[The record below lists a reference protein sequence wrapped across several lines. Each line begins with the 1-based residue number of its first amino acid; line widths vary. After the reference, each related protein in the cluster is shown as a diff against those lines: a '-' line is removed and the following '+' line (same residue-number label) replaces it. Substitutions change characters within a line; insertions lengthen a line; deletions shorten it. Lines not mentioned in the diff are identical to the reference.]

1 MREAACVNDDS
12 GLNDMLVFELPDLD
26 LATEL
31 TKRLED
37 YWACAIHEDLGVA
50 VVTAFL
56 TSDGD
61 SELAPLLRRVESWVA
76 ARSLGAIRYWL
87 DRRAY
92 ILEAGS
98 TSDVPVFT
106 QVR

>member
-1 MREAACVNDDS
+1 MHYDS
-12 GLNDMLVFELPDLD
+12 GFSDTLVFELPDLD

-31 TKRLED
+31 TKHLED
-37 YWACAIHEDLGVA
+37 YWACSIHEDLGVA

-56 TSDGD
+56 ALDGD
-61 SELAPLLRRVESWVA
+61 GDLAPLLRRVEAWVA

-87 DRRAY
+87 DCRAY
-92 ILEAGS
+92 ILEAGF
-98 TSDVPVFT
+98 TSDLPAFI

>member
-1 MREAACVNDDS
+1 MNDDS
-12 GLNDMLVFELPDLD
+12 GLNDLLVFELPDLD

-37 YWACAIHEDLGVA
+37 YWACTLHEDLGVA

-56 TSDGD
+56 DADDD
-61 SELAPLLRRVESWVA
+61 SELAPLLRRVEAFVA

-98 TSDVPVFT
+98 MSELPAFI

>member
-1 MREAACVNDDS
+1 
-12 GLNDMLVFELPDLD
+12 MLVFELPDLD

-37 YWACAIHEDLGVA
+37 YWPCAIHEDLGVA

-56 TSDGD
+56 DSDDDG
-61 SELAPLLRRVESWVA
+61 ELATLLRRVEAWVA

-92 ILEAGS
+92 ILEAGF

-106 QVR
+106 PVR

>member
-1 MREAACVNDDS
+1 MDYDS
-12 GLNDMLVFELPDLD
+12 GLNDMIIFELPDLD

-37 YWACAIHEDLGVA
+37 YWACSIHEDLGVA

-56 TSDGD
+56 DSDGAD
-61 SELAPLLRRVESWVA
+61 ELAPLLRRVEAWVET
-76 ARSLGAIRYWL
+76 RSLGAIRYWL
-87 DRRAY
+87 DCRAY

>member
-1 MREAACVNDDS
+1 VNHDS
-12 GLNDMLVFELPDLD
+12 GFSDMLVFELPDLD

-31 TKRLED
+31 TKHLED
-37 YWACAIHEDLGVA
+37 YWACSIHEDLGVA

-56 TSDGD
+56 ALDGD
-61 SELAPLLRRVESWVA
+61 GDLAPLLRRVEAWVA

-92 ILEAGS
+92 ILEAGF
-98 TSDVPVFT
+98 TSDLPVFT